1 MGLLRAQCEV
11 DATYFGRASGPIGTQ
26 YAFDQ
31 STQNELKALGY
42 VNDSAAPAGDVLP
55 RGIERPNYCGH

>member
-11 DATYFGRASGPIGTQ
+11 DATFFGRASGAIDPGKEL
-26 YAFDQ
+26 DQ
-31 STQNELKALGY
+31 STQGELNALGY
-42 VNDSAAPAGDVLP
+42 ADGPVVP